1 MLRELYNR
9 VLVPGAANLPLAEPR
24 REVTPEVTREDI
36 PATPRAEV
44 PIEEPGTDE
53 QRAFEPEPE
62 PQPEPQPE
70 EERPVVSEP
79 AVEFIEEPGLEL
91 TAAEPAVEPVA
102 EMQPET
108 GSILKSTIDA

>member
-1 MLRELYNR
+1 VLRELYNR

-53 QRAFEPEPE
+53 QRAFEP
-62 PQPEPQPE
+62 QPE
-70 EERPVVSEP
+70 EEPVVSEP